1 MKLFFKFLGLVFHPW
16 LILSYCVV
24 LLWLVNPYVF
34 QGTSNNVGLLMIK
47 IWISSFLFPLLIAGV
62 MIGLRF
68 VDTKELNQSRER
80 IFPLIGTMLF
90 YIWLSVNMYKAGGT
104 PDSLLV
110 ATIGAT
116 LALIFGFVFNL
127 IFPISFHSLGMG
139 VLLGNATLIYFY
151 FGFLDFSLPG
161 QPILIGTEWI
171 VVICL
176 WLAGWILTARI
187 WIKGYSLI
195 RVYASLALG
204 FVSQWLALAQV
215 QLFL

>member
-34 QGTSNNVGLLMIK
+34 QGASNNVELLMIK

-139 VLLGNATLIYFY
+139 VLIGNATLIYFY

-187 WIKGYSLI
+187 WIKGYSLL
-195 RVYASLALG
+195 RVYGSLALG
-204 FVSQWLALAQV
+204 FVSQWLALAQL

>member
-1 MKLFFKFLGLVFHPW
+1 MKLFFKFLSLIFHPW

-34 QGTSNNVGLLMIK
+34 QGSSYNVGLLMIK

-68 VDTKELNQSRER
+68 IDLTEKNQSRER

-104 PDSLLV
+104 PESLLT
-110 ATIGAT
+110 ATMGAT
-116 LALIFGFVFNL
+116 FALILGFVFNL

-161 QPILIGTEWI
+161 QQLIIGSEWI
-171 VVICL
+171 VIICL

-187 WIKGYSLI
+187 WLKDYSLHRI
-195 RVYASLALG
+195 YGSLTLG
-204 FVSQWLALAQV
+204 FVSQWLALV
-215 QLFL
+215 QLQFLL